1 MYLFYHCYFK
11 SNSGRFVSSILAIW
25 IASAITVSVLAQVPT
40 VTYLGMMQ
48 TADTLGKGGTAT
60 RAGILAYTRQ
70 EKSKS
75 DTPQTAVIGNFA
87 ELQEVKFNA
96 KSALLPVGLT
106 FGISE
111 NVDLTLA
118 GTYAIGQI
126 HKEIP
131 NFYQTDDPDRNVRVY
146 PQPVFDGEIA
156 VKYGIKPE
164 AQDGLP
170 AVSLFGS
177 VRSGFTA
184 DDRLDAEGEFLDQ
197 TPANGLPF
205 LGVETQ
211 ILVTQRLGQ
220 ALRLHAAGGVH
231 MSSKGLRIIPLL
243 QIGVEFAL
251 SDSIWATAD
260 FSKTVFVNG
269 FKLDNVSSGGLRYD
283 INGNASLSLFLVS
296 KPGLQFDFT
305 FGGAKEEVVIP
316 QAPEDDMDLPF

>member
-1 MYLFYHCYFK
+1 MYK
-11 SNSGRFVSSILAIW
+11 
-25 IASAITVSVLAQVPT
+25 
-40 VTYLGMMQ
+40 
-48 TADTLGKGGTAT
+48 
-60 RAGILAYTRQ
+60 RQ
-70 EKSKS
+70 
-75 DTPQTAVIGNFA
+75 
-87 ELQEVKFNA
+87 
-96 KSALLPVGLT
+96 
-106 FGISE
+106 
-111 NVDLTLA
+111 
-118 GTYAIGQI
+118 
-126 HKEIP
+126 
-131 NFYQTDDPDRNVRVY
+131 DDPDQNARVY

-156 VKYGIKPE
+156 VKYAIKPE

-231 MSSKGLRIIPLL
+231 MSSKGLRIVPLL

-269 FKLDNVSSGGLRYD
+269 FQLDNVSSGGLRYD
-283 INGNASLSLFLVS
+283 INENASLSLFLVS
-296 KPGLQFDFT
+296 KPGLQFKIPFIQDAVYLDSRMLNLDPQPEEMILSDQKRIIVDSFARYRIVNPLKFFQTVRNEAT
-305 FGGAKEEVVIP
+305 FSDRFGSCLLYTSP
-316 QAPEDDMDLPF
+316 SPRD